1 MNGQCFLKQPF
12 ELSSDSAKLTL
23 RGRGFDASN
32 TAKNIVNFTPTNT
45 KALAFKST
53 RTTLDLSFT
62 HLSPLNHGVDLTASV
77 TVHMTW
83 STQEMYVSKLLA
95 ANPTVVDDGSVIS
108 SDSSKFTIM
117 GKGFDA
123 TRISVHTFSLSGNVQ
138 AVLGSSAKSTHSS
151 LEISFTHLSPL
162 DHGSD
167 LNAAVTVDDQY
178 ASNSTFSLS
187 KEKI

>member
-1 MNGQCFLKQPF
+1 MWSFWV
-12 ELSSDSAKLTL
+12 SDQKHGDLFVSAKLTL

-108 SDSSKFTIM
+108 SDSSKFTALHWTIRFVM
-117 GKGFDA
+117 RA
-123 TRISVHTFSLSGNVQ
+123 LLTVISQVGILH
-138 AVLGSSAKSTHSS
+138 VLIHCTIRFVGHIIST
-151 LEISFTHLSPL
+151 
-162 DHGSD
+162 
-167 LNAAVTVDDQY
+167 VTYQIGT
-178 ASNSTFSLS
+178 SR
-187 KEKI
+187 K